1 MIKNYKGKFEICDD
15 KNINILYTIL
25 DTFKKFKYSLV
36 KVKEAEEILDG
47 KEPNAKIKQKT
58 PEEPW
63 WDKIGSLLHA
73 KKKKKNN
80 GKQTTVYPDQIY
92 NESIDKVE
100 SNNLKCETK
109 STVKENSSKRKK
121 IKSLKFPFISTKNT
135 SVKSKEVID
144 NRNSKG

>member
-25 DTFKKFKYSLV
+25 DTFKKLKYSLV

-73 KKKKKNN
+73 KKKKKQWKTNDC
-80 GKQTTVYPDQIY
+80 VSRPD
-92 NESIDKVE
+92 
-100 SNNLKCETK
+100 L
-109 STVKENSSKRKK
+109 
-121 IKSLKFPFISTKNT
+121 
-135 SVKSKEVID
+135 
-144 NRNSKG
+144 

>member
-1 MIKNYKGKFEICDD
+1 MR
-15 KNINILYTIL
+15 
-25 DTFKKFKYSLV
+25 
-36 KVKEAEEILDG
+36 
-47 KEPNAKIKQKT
+47 
-58 PEEPW
+58 
-63 WDKIGSLLHA
+63 